1 MVWVYHWK
9 SAAEVTVM
17 EGSVASMEG
26 AIAMEEGEAEET
38 TTMTTK
44 MTTRFL
50 VATTISDPFYFD
62 SVGGLKPPRVGRT
75 Y

>member
-1 MVWVYHWK
+1 M
-9 SAAEVTVM
+9 
-17 EGSVASMEG
+17 
-26 AIAMEEGEAEET
+26 T
-38 TTMTTK
+38 TGTANATYQMWAMTTK